1 MPHTQWDTPIGE
13 ARLNLQQRLADLDH
27 RNAQLLLE
35 IARDTQTPRSSN
47 PSAAPPPPAKNNGSA
62 ASPSKASAAPSTA
75 HAPATASESQP
86 RPTKGTRCP
95 SSRPLMVC

>member
-35 IARDTQTPRSSN
+35 IARDTRDAPVVEPVRGATPAGEEQRLRGIPVQGFGGAIN
-47 PSAAPPPPAKNNGSA
+47 
-62 ASPSKASAAPSTA
+62 
-75 HAPATASESQP
+75 
-86 RPTKGTRCP
+86 GTRP
-95 SSRPLMVC
+95 GNRWR